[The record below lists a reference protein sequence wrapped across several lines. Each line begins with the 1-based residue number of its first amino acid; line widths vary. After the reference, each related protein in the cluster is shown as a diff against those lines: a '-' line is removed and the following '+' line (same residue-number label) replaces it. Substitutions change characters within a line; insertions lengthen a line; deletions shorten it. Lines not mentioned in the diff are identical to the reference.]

1 MNGNIAILGLQWGD
15 EGKGKIVD
23 LLSEGADIIARFQGG
38 ANAGHT
44 VIVEDKKYILH
55 LLPSGILHEDKI
67 CYIGNGVALDP
78 FEFTEE
84 VHSLEKQGIK
94 CSGRLFVSAACHL
107 ALPFHKLIDELQE
120 SDKGSSIGTT
130 LRGIGPVYRDKAERV
145 GIRLM
150 DILDDETLRRKL
162 QKQKMIKAGYF
173 QKAPDD
179 PRTDMEET
187 MRRLVELRPFLK
199 PMMVDVSNE
208 LAKAAK
214 EGKRIIFEGAQ
225 GAMLDLDH
233 GAYPYVTSSNTT
245 VGAVLTG
252 LGIGPKMIDEVIG
265 VTKAYATRVGNGPFP
280 TELENETGESLR
292 KAGDE
297 FGATTGRPRRT
308 GWIDLVALRQ
318 ACRVN
323 GVDKIA
329 VTKLDVLDGF
339 EKIKACVAY
348 KINGKETTQIPSN
361 LNDLERVE
369 PVYKEFPGWT
379 AETASI
385 LEFNKLP
392 QEARRYVS
400 FIADEL
406 EVGIKL
412 VSTGSDRAESIL
424 V

>member
-1 MNGNIAILGLQWGD
+1 MNGNTVILGLQWGD

-23 LLSEGADIIARFQGG
+23 LLSEGADIVARFQGG

-44 VIVEDKKYILH
+44 VIVEDKKYVLH
-55 LLPSGILHEDKI
+55 LLPSGILHENKI

-78 FEFTEE
+78 FEFAEE
-84 VHSLEKQGIK
+84 VRNLESQGIK

-150 DILDDETLRRKL
+150 DIFDDETLRRKL
-162 QKQKMIKAGYF
+162 QKQKIIKAGYF
-173 QKAPDD
+173 QKAPND
-179 PRTDMEET
+179 PRSDMEET
-187 MRRLVELRPFLK
+187 MRRLIELRQFLK
-199 PMMVDVSNE
+199 PMVVDVSIE
-208 LAKAAK
+208 LSKAAK

-245 VGAVLTG
+245 IGAVLTG

-280 TELENETGESLR
+280 TELENEMGESLR
-292 KAGDE
+292 KAGNE

-329 VTKLDVLDGF
+329 VTKLDVLDGL

-348 KINGKETTQIPSN
+348 RIDGKETTEIPADLNN
-361 LNDLERVE
+361 LEKVE
-369 PVYKEFPGWT
+369 PVYKEFPGWN
-379 AETASI
+379 AVTASI
-385 LEFNKLP
+385 LEFNELP
-392 QEARRYVS
+392 QEARRYVN

-412 VSTGSDRAESIL
+412 VSTGAARAESIL